1 MFICCMKTV
10 KEVYSRFKQELTG
23 HYDASELTAV
33 TQLVLSTVTGQSNA
47 RLRAYPDAEL
57 SEIQLDHIGRIL
69 QSLKNGTPVQYA
81 LGTAEFYGLSFKVTP
96 DVLIPRPETEELV
109 QWVLQEAGKYH
120 NKRPAVL
127 DIGTGSGCIAVSV
140 KKNHAGAQVTAL
152 DISAGALEVA
162 RYNAAGNQADITFL
176 QADILN
182 LLPDAW
188 VGQYDLMISNPPYV
202 TQADKQLMHQRVTDY
217 EPHTALFVPE
227 DNPLLFYRAIA
238 DFALRNLVNGGL
250 LFFEVNESLGQQTV
264 ELLQTKGFSKVE
276 LRQDLSGR
284 DRMVKASR

>member
-1 MFICCMKTV
+1 MKTV
-10 KEVYSRFKQELTG
+10 KEVYSRFKQELAG
-23 HYDASELTAV
+23 PYDASELTAV

-81 LGTAEFYGLSFKVTP
+81 LGTAEFYGLTFKVTQ

-109 QWVLQEAGKYH
+109 QWVLQEAGKYY

-140 KKNHAGAQVTAL
+140 KKNCVAAQVTAL

-188 VGQYDLMISNPPYV
+188 VGQYDIMISNPPYV

-217 EPHTALFVPE
+217 EPHTALFVPQ

-250 LFFEVNESLGQQTV
+250 LFFEINESLGQQTV